1 MFGMKRRGEV
11 GHEQA
16 LLRAVD
22 SSLAIIEF
30 AVDSTILTANKN
42 FLKAAGYDLADI
54 QGKKHSI
61 FVDPKERES
70 SAYKK
75 FWEKLRGGQ
84 FQSGEYRRVG
94 KSGNAIWLEATY
106 NPVFDGYGKLDKVV
120 KLATDITEKKTNS
133 ARNVGKLESLDKS
146 QAIIEFL
153 LDGTIETANENFL
166 RVMGYSLAEVRGQHH
181 SLFVTK
187 SLKDS
192 DAYKKFWA
200 ALREGQFQAGEYSRI
215 TKDGRE
221 VWLQASYNPILDAA
235 GKPFRV
241 IKFATDI
248 TRKKLAQVSSDG
260 WIEAIKKSQAVIEFN
275 LDGTIV
281 DANANFLGTL
291 GYTLPEIVGKH
302 HSLFLDAAAREKP
315 EYRQFWDQLRK
326 GQFQSGLYRRLGK
339 GGREVWIEASYNP
352 ILDAHGQPIKVV
364 KFAAD
369 VTKRIVEAQKNKRV
383 SDMLQSVAAGAEE
396 LTVSVR
402 EISQSMA
409 QSSKAAG
416 AAFELTVKAD
426 AASKRL
432 FSAAQDM
439 GGIVEMINTITGQIN
454 LLALNATIEAA
465 RAGEAGKGFA
475 VVASEVKNLA
485 NQAKSATDRVSAEID
500 NIRGI
505 SSEVDG
511 ALDTIQS
518 AIGSVREYVT
528 TTAAAVEQ
536 QSAVTSDMS
545 ASMQRA
551 AAAARE
557 GA

>member
-1 MFGMKRRGEV
+1 MFGMKRRGDV

-30 AVDSTILTANKN
+30 ALDSTILTANQN
-42 FLKAAGYDLADI
+42 FLKATGYDLADVK
-54 QGKKHSI
+54 GKKHSI
-61 FVDPKERES
+61 FVDPADRDGSK
-70 SAYKK
+70 YKK
-75 FWEKLRGGQ
+75 FWENLRKGE
-84 FQSGEYRRVG
+84 FQAGEFRRIA
-94 KSGNAIWLEATY
+94 KSGKAIWLEATY
-106 NPVFDGYGKLDKVV
+106 NPVFDSSGKLTKIV
-120 KLATDITEKKTNS
+120 KLATDITEKKANS
-133 ARNVGKLESLDKS
+133 VRNTGMLDALDKS
-146 QAIIEFL
+146 QAIIEFR

-166 RVMGYSLAEVRGQHH
+166 RVMGYTLAEIRGQHH
-181 SLFVTK
+181 SMFVEK

-192 DAYKKFWA
+192 ATYKEFWA

-221 VWLQASYNPILDAA
+221 IWLEATYNPILDGT
-235 GKPFRV
+235 GKLFRV

-248 TRKKLAQVSSDG
+248 TEKKLNQVASDG
-260 WIEAIKKSQAVIEFN
+260 WLAAIQKSQAVIEFN
-275 LDGTIV
+275 LDGTIL
-281 DANANFLGTL
+281 DANSNFLNAL
-291 GYTLPEIVGKH
+291 GYALPEIVGKH
-302 HSLFLDAAAREKP
+302 HSLFVDAATRDSA
-315 EYRQFWDQLRK
+315 EYRQFWEQLRK
-326 GQFQSGLYRRLGK
+326 GQYQRGLYRRQGK
-339 GGREVWIEASYNP
+339 GGREVWIEATYNP
-352 ILDAHGQPIKVV
+352 ILDAHGKPVKVV

-369 VTKRIVEAQKNKRV
+369 ITKRIQDAQKNKRI
-383 SDMLQSVAAGAEE
+383 SDMLQSVAAGAEA

-409 QSSKAAG
+409 ESSKAAG

-454 LLALNATIEAA
+454 LLSLNATIEAA

-518 AIGSVREYVT
+518 AIGSVREFVT

-536 QSAVTSDMS
+536 QSAVTSEMS

-551 AAAARE
+551 AMAARE
-557 GA
+557 GS